1 MYSEGVAR
9 AAANRKARHIRAGG
23 CARHMEGSG
32 EGYFLL
38 FMFLMAFVLQI
49 VGQTYGEHAVL
60 LTIVVIGAIILSILW
75 FA

>member
-23 CARHMEGSG
+23 CARHMEGNE